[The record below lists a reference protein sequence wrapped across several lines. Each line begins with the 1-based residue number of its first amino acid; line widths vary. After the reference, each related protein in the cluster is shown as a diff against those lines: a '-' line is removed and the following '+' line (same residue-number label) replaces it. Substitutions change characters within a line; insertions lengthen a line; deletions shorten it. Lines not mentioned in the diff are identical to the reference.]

1 MNNKYWHVREVG
13 ASGGE
18 NTMAR
23 CALSGVAAGRRPLLL
38 LYLASLIGCVS
49 ESTPVSS
56 SSRPMS
62 DLSGQWEVDY
72 AKSDSIQT
80 QINARFREV
89 QREMRR
95 RQDAMERGVS
105 YQGQPVGD
113 VDTLIA
119 LAKMAELVTESS
131 VLDIEQNSRWLRI
144 EREDSFALSCQLQGE
159 VEPVSS
165 LLGGE
170 QCWWD
175 GHQWHFL
182 VQLPDGL
189 MIEHRFVISEDNE
202 ALAQRTVMGM
212 AGSATRLEVVRIFSR
227 YDATSRGY
235 RCTETLSKGRVCT
248 TEAVDRG

>member
-1 MNNKYWHVREVG
+1 MNNKCWHVREVG

-23 CALSGVAAGRRPLLL
+23 SALSGVAAGRRPLLL

-105 YQGQPVGD
+105 YQAQPVAHRPCQNGGTGD
-113 VDTLIA
+113 GI
-119 LAKMAELVTESS
+119 
-131 VLDIEQNSRWLRI
+131 I
-144 EREDSFALSCQLQGE
+144 G
-159 VEPVSS
+159 
-165 LLGGE
+165 
-170 QCWWD
+170 
-175 GHQWHFL
+175 
-182 VQLPDGL
+182 
-189 MIEHRFVISEDNE
+189 
-202 ALAQRTVMGM
+202 
-212 AGSATRLEVVRIFSR
+212 TRH
-227 YDATSRGY
+227 
-235 RCTETLSKGRVCT
+235 
-248 TEAVDRG
+248 